1 MRRPCRARRATGLNT
16 TRLVPVWHTALSIST
31 ELGLIVLYRSKVPGA
46 FPLQNATVIYAG
58 ADSQYAGLDQVNILL
73 TATSPSGNSALQFTS
88 GAAGAISSTSS
99 SSGLVPCEFV
109 PLSNKTLR
117 TYFLLVLF
125 LALRAFGNLSLAWGT
140 KHMPETL
147 AADPMVYIRSML
159 HPGIAVGVA
168 MLILALLV
176 RLALLSLADLSF
188 ILPMTA
194 IGYVLAALLGR
205 VFLHEDVS
213 PQRWLAVA
221 LIFGGAMLVSGT
233 PQATTGKI
241 EGTK

>member
-1 MRRPCRARRATGLNT
+1 M
-16 TRLVPVWHTALSIST
+16 
-31 ELGLIVLYRSKVPGA
+31 
-46 FPLQNATVIYAG
+46 
-58 ADSQYAGLDQVNILL
+58 
-73 TATSPSGNSALQFTS
+73 
-88 GAAGAISSTSS
+88 
-99 SSGLVPCEFV
+99 
-109 PLSNKTLR
+109 PLSSKTTR

-147 AADPMVYIRSML
+147 GADPLIYIRSMF
-159 HPGIAVGVA
+159 HPGIAVGIA

-205 VFLHEDVS
+205 FFLHEQVS

-221 LIFGGAMLVSGT
+221 LIFAGAALVSST
-233 PQATTGKI
+233 PQATSGKI